1 MLTRYFIARGGY
13 HRGWNSAALSGVLE
27 AMPEPE
33 PKPRARPAAKP
44 AAPQSAARRAW
55 TTLLTPYDPLTG
67 VVLTIPIFLVYHLGI
82 LFVDLRNGAD
92 LVTATMLR
100 VLDRSILGYVAI
112 TVAVAVG
119 LFVAGRFLRK
129 GHHEIDRHALVRVV
143 SESAIWAALMLLV
156 VGGIVARIFHGAVV
170 SGAIPGTPLQIGGM
184 TLGPLERVVMAAGA
198 GFHEELLFR
207 VILFGGGGWLIAQAT
222 KDRTRAEWIAAP
234 IAAVVFS
241 AAHYVGA
248 LGDDFELASFTFRAL
263 AGLWFTL
270 VYRFRGFAVAVYT
283 HTLYDLFV
291 FFAG

>member
-13 HRGWNSAALSGVLE
+13 HRVWNSAALSGVLPP
-27 AMPEPE
+27 MPAPE
-33 PKPRARPAAKP
+33 PKPRARPAPHAAPAAKP
-44 AAPQSAARRAW
+44 STAKRAW
-55 TTLLTPYDPLTG
+55 TTLITPYDPLTG

-100 VLDRSILGYVAI
+100 VLDRSILAYVAI

-119 LFVAGRFLRK
+119 LFVAGRILRK
-129 GHHEIDRHALVRVV
+129 GHHEIDRHALVRVI

-156 VGGIVARIFHGAVV
+156 VGGVVARIFHGAIATV
-170 SGAIPGTPLQIGGM
+170 AEPALQIGGM

-207 VILFGGGGWLIAQAT
+207 VILFGGGAWLITQAT
-222 KDRTRAEWIAAP
+222 KDKTRAEWIAAP

-248 LGDDFELASFTFRAL
+248 LGDHFELASFTFRAL

-283 HTLYDLFV
+283 HTLYDLFE

>member
-1 MLTRYFIARGGY
+1 
-13 HRGWNSAALSGVLE
+13 
-27 AMPEPE
+27 MPET
-33 PKPRARPAAKP
+33 KPRPR
-44 AAPQSAARRAW
+44 AAPPSAARRAW
-55 TTLLTPYDPLTG
+55 ITLVTPYDPLTSL
-67 VVLTIPIFLVYHLGI
+67 VLTIPVFLAYHLGI

-92 LVTATMLR
+92 LVTVTMLR
-100 VLDRSILGYVAI
+100 VLDRSVFAYVGI
-112 TVAVAVG
+112 TLAVAVG
-119 LFVAGRFLRK
+119 LFIAGRQLRK
-129 GHHEIDRHALVRVV
+129 GHHAIDRGAFVRVV
-143 SESAIWAALMLLV
+143 SESAIWAALMLLI
-156 VGGIVARIFHGAVV
+156 VGGVVARIFHGAIATEAIV
-170 SGAIPGTPLQIGGM
+170 SPALQIGGM

-207 VILFGGGGWLIAQAT
+207 VGLFAGGAWLISQAT
-222 KDRTRAEWIAAP
+222 RDKTSAEWIAAP

-248 LGDDFELASFTFRAL
+248 LGDHFELASFTFRAL